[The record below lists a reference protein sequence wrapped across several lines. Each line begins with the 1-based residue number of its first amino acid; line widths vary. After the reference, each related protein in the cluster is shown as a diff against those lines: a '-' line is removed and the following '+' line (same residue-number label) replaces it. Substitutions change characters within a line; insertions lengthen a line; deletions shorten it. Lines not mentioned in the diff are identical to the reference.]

1 VRDDGAVTVIEQKR
15 PTVADPDGGSAA
27 TPEQLVRP
35 APHRWLWY
43 ALGGGLPA
51 RHRGWVLHDT
61 TTSTWWLRHIARSFV
76 QMSIPIALV
85 MTLLPAPLGLRL
97 AAAGGGIFLAMI
109 YSLAYMN
116 ETTENR
122 VVKAGYP
129 AGTAQAMRD
138 RDGLVR
144 QRRETERRRAAAA
157 KRAARYRQRSG
168 R

>member
-1 VRDDGAVTVIEQKR
+1 MTN
-15 PTVADPDGGSAA
+15 PVADGGAPA
-27 TPEQLVRP
+27 DAVVRP

-51 RHRGWVLHDT
+51 RNRGWVLYDT
-61 TTSTWWLRHIARSFV
+61 TTDTWWLRHILRSLV
-76 QMSIPIALV
+76 QMAIPIALV

-116 ETTENR
+116 ETVEHR

-129 AGTAQAMRD
+129 AGTAQAVRD
-138 RDGLVR
+138 RGSAHR
-144 QRRETERRRAAAA
+144 QERETERKRAAAA
-157 KRAARYRQRSG
+157 KRAARYRDRMG